1 MTVQSSKIL
10 LEILV
15 CACLLT
21 MLGSF
26 VDFGAMI
33 HDAVEP
39 KVEAILKEVLPAWT
53 GVRSMPDA
61 FEPHVADVGA
71 PLDIILACL
80 MFSSSSSL
88 CRQQQK

>member
-1 MTVQSSKIL
+1 MHFSGQVQIENILHFDCTISSKIL

-39 KVEAILKEVLPAWT
+39 EVEAILKEVLPAWT

-61 FEPHVADVGA
+61 F
-71 PLDIILACL
+71 
-80 MFSSSSSL
+80 
-88 CRQQQK
+88 